1 MSKPLKILHL
11 EDLPADAELVARE
24 IKKSGITGEIVV
36 AANKAAFIKAL
47 KEFLP
52 DVILSDHSLPSFDSH
67 EALKIVKEMDLRVPF
82 ILVTATV
89 SEEYAVN
96 IMKEG
101 AIDYILKDRLQR
113 LPNAIWSAIEKMETE
128 VELARQIIRQQK
140 LITET
145 GIQAQEQEREE
156 IGRELH
162 DNINQLLAAS
172 KLYLEHA
179 IKKEELQSQLLN
191 KCHENIVNA
200 IEQIRQLSHS
210 LVAPSLVHI
219 TLIAAIKEIIAN
231 IRLTKSQEVELKIKN
246 FNEEIIDKNIKLM
259 FYRIVQEQTNNII
272 KHARAKNAIIELE
285 ATPDN
290 FILIIGDNGV
300 GFNTNQNFEGIG
312 LRNIK
317 NRVSLYDGTVDI
329 ISSPGNGCTLEV
341 RVPVRQQKI
350 YR

>member
-1 MSKPLKILHL
+1 MNKPLKILHL

-36 AANKAAFIKAL
+36 AANKTAFIKAL

-113 LPNAIWSAIEKMETE
+113 LPNAIWSAIEKMEME
-128 VELARQIIRQQK
+128 AELARHIIRQQK

-179 IKKEELQSQLLN
+179 IKKEGLQSELLN

-200 IEQIRQLSHS
+200 IEQIRQVSHA
-210 LVAPSLVHI
+210 LVAPSLGYV
-219 TLIAAIKEIIAN
+219 TLIAAIEELIAN
-231 IRLTKSQEVELKIKN
+231 IRFTKSLQVELKTKN
-246 FNEEIIDKNIKLM
+246 FNEKTIDKNIKLM

-272 KHARAKNAIIELE
+272 KHARAKKAMIGIDTTE
-285 ATPDN
+285 DN
-290 FILIIGDNGV
+290 FILIIQDDGV
-300 GFNTNQNFEGIG
+300 GFDASKNFEGIG

-317 NRVSLYDGTVDI
+317 NRVSLYDGSVDI

-341 RVPVRQQKI
+341 RIPVKQKNM
-350 YR
+350 